1 MVLVCVYGAGCIE
14 FSAMKKNILI
24 LMGCFSLLMAGS
36 SCRQHDLRTLVID
49 VPQMRNQACVDIIAK
64 ALWPSP
70 GLERISFNPRY
81 KNEAVPYADLLG
93 KSVKFDIPNHKVTVV
108 FDSLLTADKN
118 IEFLIAKAGFAANS
132 IPADKKATAALP
144 PECRR

>member
-1 MVLVCVYGAGCIE
+1 
-14 FSAMKKNILI
+14 MKKNILI

-49 VPQMRNQACVDIIAK
+49 VPQMRNQACANIVAK

-70 GLERISFNPRY
+70 GLKRITFTPKY
-81 KNEAVPYADLLG
+81 KNEPVPYAQLLSD
-93 KSVKFDIPNHKVTVV
+93 SVKFDIDNHKVTVV

-132 IPADKKATAALP
+132 IPADKTAAAALP
-144 PECRR
+144 AECRR